1 MNPLMVRDGGSMR
14 SPAMLFKKKK
24 KRNSTLPFGIGI
36 ALFLGI
42 KYSLSFFRF
51 CKETDSGLSFKEV
64 LLFPSLYFV
73 LMSNEELFFVQ
84 FCVCVC
90 LLFSLLWL
98 CQKSRKLE
106 KIHWKEKQKSGK
118 QTSLQI
124 KIPPRNSRF
133 FFLSLIIISAKK
145 IKIYI

>member
-84 FCVCVC
+84 SCVCVC
-90 LLFSLLWL
+90 VFCSVFCGCVKNL
-98 CQKSRKLE
+98 
-106 KIHWKEKQKSGK
+106 G
-118 QTSLQI
+118 
-124 KIPPRNSRF
+124 N
-133 FFLSLIIISAKK
+133 
-145 IKIYI
+145 